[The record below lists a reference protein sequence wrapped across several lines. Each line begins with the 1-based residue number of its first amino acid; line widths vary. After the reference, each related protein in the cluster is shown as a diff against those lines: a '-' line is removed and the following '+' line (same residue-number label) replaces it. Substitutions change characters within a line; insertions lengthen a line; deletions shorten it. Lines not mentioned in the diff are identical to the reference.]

1 MKCRVRVGTA
11 RKMRFLMPGPS
22 RVALR
27 YLREWRL
34 HRHLSQADLG
44 RRADVAE
51 TTIAR
56 AEKGGKL
63 MNVLTATKLAHALG
77 ASVADLESMP
87 PDPYGRER
95 NLPDLPWPGAPPTR
109 KKPEEEAE
117 T

>member
-1 MKCRVRVGTA
+1 MKRRVRVGA
-11 RKMRFLMPGPS
+11 AWKMRVLMPGPS
-22 RVALR
+22 RIAPR

-34 HRHLSQADLG
+34 HRHLSQADLA

-63 MNVLTATKLAHALG
+63 LNVLTATKLAHALG

-87 PDPYGRER
+87 PDPYGREYI
-95 NLPDLPWPGAPPTR
+95 LPDLPWPGAPGE
-109 KKPEEEAE
+109 KKADE